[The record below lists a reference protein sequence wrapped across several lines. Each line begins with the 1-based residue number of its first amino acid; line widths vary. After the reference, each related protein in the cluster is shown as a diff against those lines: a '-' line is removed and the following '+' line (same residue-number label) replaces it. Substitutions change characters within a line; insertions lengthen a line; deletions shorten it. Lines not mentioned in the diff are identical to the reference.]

1 MRVSYN
7 NFNYNKL
14 NREMRMDKVSKIVEF
29 FKTQGYKF
37 ETKNYN
43 MLDNMAR
50 LNLIADTLEKIN
62 PGYRNTFIK
71 IEEKKPKSKQI
82 ELEYDFDLH
91 EVMESAEGIPT
102 TEKALEIFYSNRI
115 AHTCRDAQKKM
126 LDDLF
131 KEKNMENAG
140 YASLMYKFS
149 GKEIEQIAKSTQ
161 RYFIAKSNMNT
172 RVEDIAKRQLARVG
186 ISIDEIE
193 TLRKRGYD
201 VLAKGYVDCMAI
213 KDRAIDES
221 IKLLKEDG
229 TQSFGLA
236 KVKSKDGK
244 KEENVFV
251 IDVPCFGQ
259 MSVHMYDERLITALA
274 EHEYKYPICNTD
286 NVLLID
292 RVSAYQESFILQD
305 TPELIESL
313 RKLKS
318 RKEAHEIAVKA
329 GFEKDELK
337 MLYQTNEEG
346 DER

>member
-7 NFNYNKL
+7 NLNYNKL

-140 YASLMYKFS
+140 YASLMYKFK

-172 RVEDIAKRQLARVG
+172 RVTDIAKRQLARVG

-201 VLAKGYVDCMAI
+201 VLAKRIC
-213 KDRAIDES
+213 
-221 IKLLKEDG
+221 
-229 TQSFGLA
+229 
-236 KVKSKDGK
+236 
-244 KEENVFV
+244 
-251 IDVPCFGQ
+251 
-259 MSVHMYDERLITALA
+259 RL
-274 EHEYKYPICNTD
+274 HGNK
-286 NVLLID
+286 
-292 RVSAYQESFILQD
+292 R
-305 TPELIESL
+305 
-313 RKLKS
+313 
-318 RKEAHEIAVKA
+318 
-329 GFEKDELK
+329 
-337 MLYQTNEEG
+337 
-346 DER
+346 